1 MLDTRSALDQRRGC
15 VGLLLALGCVLV
27 IAASRLAVIH
37 RFGINLPYLD
47 AWDVEL
53 PLLVGW
59 RDGTLTWRTL
69 IAAHNEHRPLLTRLW
84 LLMWIAWDGAWE
96 PRLLMSAN
104 AWLAAVAFTVMGF
117 LLASGLTGWRR
128 ALVLTT
134 VTLFAAIPLS
144 WINLLAGLQ
153 SQFFFALLLQV
164 LACHAATTAR
174 PLSARWWLAPPCIL
188 LAGLAVGSGPLAGG
202 ATACVLAWRHLRT
215 RQAPAPWL
223 DRRVMLACAALL
235 VPAIVIVLTSRLG
248 HSEHAPRTLAAAV
261 ECFLRCLA
269 WPAHVPW
276 MAAVVYLP
284 LAWRMITL
292 LRRDPARRATG
303 FDWFLLALGVQGLLL
318 ALAIALNR
326 GNRIYPAVQQ
336 FDLLIIGV
344 WANLV
349 IALRPRPTTLAT
361 WKAWLFHGSRLAWI
375 ASLLLAL
382 GGGIRHLNEGL
393 HLRHAQTVEMKQNL
407 RAYLR
412 SGDERWVI
420 QKANPFWFDARR
432 LRGWLDDPR
441 IVGLIPGLGPSLPYM
456 PVPSTGD
463 PRQRGW
469 RYRLEPYHSG
479 HIALEA
485 FSPQPDLVSLTLQ
498 DDAGS
503 GAIDL
508 TSRQTQYHRVTGSQF
523 TLMANRSAAA
533 PDDALRF
540 THPQPVGRLT
550 AFSEWWLRH
559 PRTPLLAGLLCWC
572 VAGLLALRQ
581 KAPRGG
587 EPADPA
593 AVTRA

>member
-1 MLDTRSALDQRRGC
+1 MLDTRSALDQRRGW
-15 VGLLLALGCVLV
+15 VGLLLAMGCVLV
-27 IAASRLAVIH
+27 IAASRLAIIH

-59 RDGTLTWRTL
+59 RDGTLSWQTL

-84 LLMWIAWDGAWE
+84 LLMWIAGDGAWE
-96 PRLLMSAN
+96 PRLLMAAN

-164 LACHAATTAR
+164 LACHAATTVA
-174 PLSARWWLAPPCIL
+174 PLTRRWWLAPPCIL
-188 LAGLAVGSGPLAGG
+188 LAGLSVGSGPLAGG

-215 RQAPAPWL
+215 RQAPTPWF

-235 VPAIVIVLTSRLG
+235 APAVVIVLTSRLG
-248 HSEHAPRTLAAAV
+248 QSEHAPRTVAAAV

-292 LRRDPARRATG
+292 LRPGPARQATG

-361 WKAWLFHGSRLAWI
+361 WKAGLFHGGRLAWI
-375 ASLLLAL
+375 AGLMLAL
-382 GGGIRHLNEGL
+382 GGGIRHLHEGL

-432 LRGWLDDPR
+432 LCGWLDDPR
-441 IVGLIPGLGPSLPYM
+441 IVGLIPGLGPLLPHM
-456 PVPSTGD
+456 PISSSDD
-463 PRQRGW
+463 PHRRGW
-469 RYRLEPYHSG
+469 RYRFEPFHCG
-479 HIALEA
+479 HIAIRA
-485 FSPQPDLVSLTLQ
+485 FSEQPDQVSVTLQ
-498 DDAGS
+498 SPSGS
-503 GAIDL
+503 EAIDL
-508 TSRQTQYHRVTGSQF
+508 TSRQTQYRHVNSSEF
-523 TLMANRSAAA
+523 TLLAQRSPGA
-533 PDDALRF
+533 PADALQF

-550 AFSEWWLRH
+550 ACSEWWLRH

-572 VAGLLALRQ
+572 VAGLVALRRQ
-581 KAPRGG
+581 TGTSR
-587 EPADPA
+587 DPGSDA
-593 AVTRA
+593 ARP